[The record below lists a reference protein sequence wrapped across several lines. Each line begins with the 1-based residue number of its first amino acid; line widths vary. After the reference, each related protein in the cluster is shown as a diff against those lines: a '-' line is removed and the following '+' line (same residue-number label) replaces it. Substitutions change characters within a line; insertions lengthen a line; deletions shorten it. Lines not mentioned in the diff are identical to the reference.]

1 MPPKV
6 PKQQN
11 FREFLQK
18 LQTDIELFEKNL
30 ALRCHRATY
39 SYICTYIM
47 QGKTDQFWT
56 FGNIPAVEGF
66 PYALFPVFLFEVGG
80 IFYCV
85 IEGLLIHL
93 KNIHFLFKRF
103 KKDLQQFAWCL
114 VWFACQYWMAKIKI
128 NILTRLKSWA

>member
-66 PYALFPVFLFEVGG
+66 SCALFPIFLFEVGG

-85 IEGLLIHL
+85 IDGLLIHL
-93 KNIHFLFKRF
+93 KNIHFLFRRF
-103 KKDLQQFAWCL
+103 KKRFATIRLMSRLICRQFWI
-114 VWFACQYWMAKIKI
+114 AKINI